1 MLSVRRNIGARAL
14 MCAYV
19 RGNEAALTSL
29 GVQVM
34 SSNWKQPEPTKAYA
48 VYMDAEWYGE
58 GDTIADAWNDARRR
72 ADAWFDVNQSQGKN
86 PLFKKI
92 KRYGGA
98 RKVVTAAE
106 HEARCVANYV
116 AEGLGEW

>member
-1 MLSVRRNIGARAL
+1 
-14 MCAYV
+14 
-19 RGNEAALTSL
+19 
-29 GVQVM
+29 M

-48 VYMDAEWYGE
+48 VYMDDAWYGE
-58 GDTIADAWNDARRR
+58 GDNAADAWNAVRRQVGAGYSR
-72 ADAWFDVNQSQGKN
+72 EGNIMFA
-86 PLFKKI
+86 KI
-92 KRYGGA
+92 RRYGRA

>member
-1 MLSVRRNIGARAL
+1 
-14 MCAYV
+14 
-19 RGNEAALTSL
+19 
-29 GVQVM
+29 M
-34 SSNWKQPEPTKAYA
+34 SSKPEPTKAYA
-48 VYMDAEWYGE
+48 VYMDGAWYGE

-72 ADAWFDVNQSQGKN
+72 SAAWYAAGGNN
-86 PLFKKI
+86 ILFKKI

-106 HEARCVANYV
+106 HEDRCVANYV